1 MNEEGAET
9 DWLSSVS
16 IALGIWFGYVL
27 LYQLN
32 SILMGTEAFGG
43 IASLIFLPAFVRLL
57 GFLFLGLWAIVPLF
71 FAALICVDL
80 GLGFYE
86 QIFVSLALSCG
97 SIFALLGASRLIK
110 VSPKLDNLN
119 GSSLLILSLASA
131 LANAIAYHIALFSIS
146 NRALSELTLTATVI
160 GDTLG
165 TWIIIYGLKSILT
178 LGGIIISKRR

>member
-80 GLGFYE
+80 GLNFFE
-86 QIFVSLALSCG
+86 QFFVSLALSCG
-97 SIFALLGASRLIK
+97 APLALRVICSIIKISPMLDDLNARKLILLSSASAFGSAAAYHLALLSIGN
-110 VSPKLDNLN
+110 VSTSN
-119 GSSLLILSLASA
+119 LIL
-131 LANAIAYHIALFSIS
+131 I
-146 NRALSELTLTATVI
+146 ATVI
-160 GDTLG
+160 GDALG
-165 TWIIIYGLKSILT
+165 TWTIIYALKLILN
-178 LGGIIISKRR
+178 LGGILLSK